1 MPILATE
8 KRWSNQSDLVL
19 SAPVL
24 WEFNR
29 KHFIIEVRGL
39 ETTELTCIYVTTG
52 TLWGSC
58 TLWKNC
64 CSVSDLCAC
73 LKHTFETIDAD
84 HDAPVAAPD
93 GWEVLDQED

>member
-1 MPILATE
+1 MSHSH
-8 KRWSNQSDLVL
+8 KGW
-19 SAPVL
+19 
-24 WEFNR
+24 
-29 KHFIIEVRGL
+29 IIEVRGL
-39 ETTELTCIYVTTG
+39 ETTELTCIHVTVG
-52 TLWGSC
+52 NLFGSC

-84 HDAPVAAPD
+84 HDEPVAAPD